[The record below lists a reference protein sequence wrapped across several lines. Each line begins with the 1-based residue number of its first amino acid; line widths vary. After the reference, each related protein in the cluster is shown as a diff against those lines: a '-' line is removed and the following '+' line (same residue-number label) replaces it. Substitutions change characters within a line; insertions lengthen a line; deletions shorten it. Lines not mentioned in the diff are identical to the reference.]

1 MEIAKFKL
9 DIQDN
14 FIKLKGSIDSN
25 RKTFMDEVFHYIK
38 KSGDE
43 LVKDQ
48 KLFPQNANYSSFDN
62 ETKKLYEEI
71 IKLVN
76 STVISQNQEISNV
89 LSDTLPDFE
98 QTSLSELETKIY
110 NAKHNI
116 SFLNMDNINKLDSI
130 IEKNME
136 KTLDQFFSDNK
147 IEVDTKTK
155 LDLRIDY
162 CERINSN
169 LSQVKREFIN
179 TSNNE
184 IKKFYDD
191 TLETFKEEK
200 NITFEKD
207 DNEKAVITD
216 QNDQIISSIVDS
228 EKKTKETVSAKNA
241 MVTNEDI
248 EIINKILSS
257 FNKYNVKVY
266 INDEGF
272 IVAKDENSK
281 DLEVKLNDDVLAV
294 VYDENNKFG
303 IKNSKDN
310 NTVSVKMN
318 DSFIL
323 YDNDTKEVKVSITN
337 ENISKRYSFEHQ
349 NNDTVIYEIIGDEKK
364 EVSNINETIELLNN
378 NGINLM
384 EILNYSLDEY
394 KMQMTNVVKE
404 TSNRN

>member
-147 IEVDTKTK
+147 IEVDTTTK
-155 LDLRIDY
+155 LNLRINY

-169 LSQVKREFIN
+169 LSQVKDEFIK

-207 DNEKAVITD
+207 DNKKAVITD

-248 EIINKILSS
+248 ERINKILSS

-272 IVAKDENSK
+272 IVAKDENGK
-281 DLEVKLNDDVLAV
+281 DLEVKLNEDVLAV

-337 ENISKRYSFEHQ
+337 DNISKRYSFEHQ

-394 KMQMTNVVKE
+394 RMQMTNAIKE